1 MTEEDSPRILVVED
15 EPQMRKFVRLALTS
29 HGYRVVEAE
38 NAKEGLRQATSYN
51 PDVFIL
57 DLGLPDMDGLEVVK
71 LLREW
76 TQAPILVI
84 SASGQEEAKVKALDE
99 GADDYL
105 TKPFGASE
113 LMARIRVALRHAANV
128 KEPAKTSFQIGS
140 EIEIDLLKRV
150 VTKSGVE
157 VHLTPV
163 EYKLIVALVKHAG
176 LVVTHRQLLHDVW
189 GPGHASQLHYL
200 RVYMTQLRH
209 KLEPEPARPKHLLTE
224 LGIGY
229 RLRPDP

>member
-1 MTEEDSPRILVVED
+1 MSEEDAPRILVIED

-29 HGYRVVEAE
+29 HGYRVVDAE
-38 NAKEGLRQATSYN
+38 NATEGLRQATSYN
-51 PDVFIL
+51 PEVFIL

-128 KEPAKTSFQIGS
+128 KEPPEKWTDAQRSA
-140 EIEIDLLKRV
+140 
-150 VTKSGVE
+150 SGTRARGT
-157 VHLTPV
+157 TP
-163 EYKLIVALVKHAG
+163 
-176 LVVTHRQLLHDVW
+176 
-189 GPGHASQLHYL
+189 AS
-200 RVYMTQLRH
+200 V
-209 KLEPEPARPKHLLTE
+209 
-224 LGIGY
+224 
-229 RLRPDP
+229 